1 MRSSQTRTSAITSD
15 SESAFDISR
24 AGSAPSTAWVTRA
37 LIVPSAPRHALIIRV
52 LPVAVSSVIPKRY
65 QASARVL
72 SIFDLPK
79 RSKTSVEGEILRKQK
94 RGWVGV
100 VVLAVI
106 ISACGGG
113 DGSNAPTT
121 SSGSGPVLPNLAGL
135 SDECASLANL
145 MAGIVQV
152 FGGSTENVDQLFAAA
167 DSGLP
172 PGIQAD
178 VDIVKD
184 VTQEFITA
192 TGGEGVDFGDLANS
206 TPEELAQLEQAM
218 AILDQDEVNGAFDR
232 IAEYG
237 QQACAEFVE
246 SP

>member
-1 MRSSQTRTSAITSD
+1 M
-15 SESAFDISR
+15 
-24 AGSAPSTAWVTRA
+24 
-37 LIVPSAPRHALIIRV
+37 
-52 LPVAVSSVIPKRY
+52 
-65 QASARVL
+65 
-72 SIFDLPK
+72 
-79 RSKTSVEGEILRKQK
+79 RKQR

-100 VVLAVI
+100 VVLAGVL
-106 ISACGGG
+106 SACGGG
-113 DGSNAPTT
+113 DGSDGPTT

-172 PGIQAD
+172 PEIQAD
-178 VDIVKD
+178 VDIVKE

-192 TGGEGVDFGDLANS
+192 TGGEGVDLGDLANS

-237 QQACAEFVE
+237 QEACAEFVE